1 MTYSAFLYLA
11 VIFCTAYL
19 VKIITA
25 KIRMPEV
32 TGYVLVGVILGISGF
47 RFLDTSALNGL
58 QNLSTIALGIIA
70 FIIGSELKLDV
81 IKKLGKSIGF
91 IVILESV
98 GAFVVVFLA
107 LRVLFPDSSYEAL
120 LLGAVASA
128 TAPAATVSVIKQYRA
143 KGTLTTT
150 ILAVVGIDDAVS
162 LIIYV
167 FASSFVRAGLSGQT
181 VSVLGIVGSALS
193 SIAVSAI
200 LGAVCALLF
209 LIILRK
215 VKQNDLVQILITA
228 FVFLMLAACE
238 ILKVSEL
245 LSIMIFS
252 MILTNMNPVLSTK
265 SASVVESFSPIFL
278 AAFFILGGA
287 HLDIRL
293 ARKIGLMGIA
303 YFVFRAIGKVTGA
316 ISGAWLGKASPVV
329 KKYIGF
335 SLLPQVGVALALAL
349 SIEKDFHIP
358 EYGEIGSVMASSI
371 INILLFTTIITEI
384 VGPLLTRYA
393 LRKSGE
399 AGKA

>member
-128 TAPAATVSVIKQYRA
+128 TAPAATVSVIKQ
-143 KGTLTTT
+143 
-150 ILAVVGIDDAVS
+150 
-162 LIIYV
+162 
-167 FASSFVRAGLSGQT
+167 
-181 VSVLGIVGSALS
+181 
-193 SIAVSAI
+193 
-200 LGAVCALLF
+200 
-209 LIILRK
+209 
-215 VKQNDLVQILITA
+215 
-228 FVFLMLAACE
+228 
-238 ILKVSEL
+238 
-245 LSIMIFS
+245 
-252 MILTNMNPVLSTK
+252 
-265 SASVVESFSPIFL
+265 
-278 AAFFILGGA
+278 
-287 HLDIRL
+287 
-293 ARKIGLMGIA
+293 
-303 YFVFRAIGKVTGA
+303 
-316 ISGAWLGKASPVV
+316 
-329 KKYIGF
+329 
-335 SLLPQVGVALALAL
+335 
-349 SIEKDFHIP
+349 
-358 EYGEIGSVMASSI
+358 
-371 INILLFTTIITEI
+371 
-384 VGPLLTRYA
+384 
-393 LRKSGE
+393 
-399 AGKA
+399 